1 MDNEELIY
9 AINNGIINLSHIQ
22 EQIEMKKNNEL
33 LSKHKYKI
41 WKGARNRWYTY
52 LPAENNGRTQISRSS
67 EESIRKAIIEFYKKM
82 LKSLKISFLHMS
94 IGDLYKTT

>member
-33 LSKHKYKI
+33 TEDDQKSL
-41 WKGARNRWYTY
+41 
-52 LPAENNGRTQISRSS
+52 
-67 EESIRKAIIEFYKKM
+67 EEELQKLTDKRCKEVDELVKKKDQEIIE
-82 LKSLKISFLHMS
+82 L
-94 IGDLYKTT
+94 